1 MSSIVERANAEA
13 DAAELENPDSEEA
26 AEAAEDEAAAAPE
39 PEPAPEPSSQKQ
51 IEEYERKVK
60 GEATRHENA
69 LAKLH
74 PDDWESYAM
83 CPLCVGD
90 GFLTPIPPGEL
101 PDVLWEAITVM
112 AGRWNTGGL
121 KKAPFAER
129 CEICDGRGMLD
140 PDANNDANREIVC
153 PTCAGYGWLDTRP
166 PGIGHP
172 VSPNAKKLPPAAPQ
186 LVGVPSGLAPA
197 AEPFPDSGMEFVP
210 FPGGVQDEYGRPAG
224 HPRWGLP
231 TTADGR
237 RLN

>member
-39 PEPAPEPSSQKQ
+39 PEPVPEPSSQKQ
-51 IEEYERKVK
+51 IEEYEQKVK

-112 AGRWNTGGL
+112 AGRFDTGDL
-121 KKAPFAER
+121 AVAPFAEV
-129 CEICDGRGMLD
+129 CDVCRGAGMLTTG
-140 PDANNDANREIVC
+140 ATNQANREIIC
-153 PTCAGYGWLDTRP
+153 RNCAGFGWLDIGP
-166 PGIGHP
+166 PVPGQIQAPNVKKQP
-172 VSPNAKKLPPAAPQ
+172 VGAPP
-186 LVGVPSGLAPA
+186 LVSVPTGVAPA
-197 AEPFPDSGMEFVP
+197 GEPFPDAGMEFQE
-210 FPGGVQDEYGRPAG
+210 FPGGVKDEFGRPAG

-237 RLN
+237 RLS

>member
-1 MSSIVERANAEA
+1 MSTPLEIAER
-13 DAAELENPDSEEA
+13 EA
-26 AEAAEDEAAAAPE
+26 AEAEAENPDAEPVEPIEAEDAAPTAE
-39 PEPAPEPSSQKQ
+39 PEPAPEPSSLKQ
-51 IEEYERKVK
+51 VEDFERKAK
-60 GEATRHENA
+60 SEATRHENA

-74 PDDWESYAM
+74 PDDWEHYAM
-83 CPLCVGD
+83 CPLCIGD
-90 GFLTPIPPGEL
+90 GFLTPIQPGEL
-101 PDVLWEAITVM
+101 PDQLWEAITVM

-140 PDANNDANREIVC
+140 PDANNDANREIIC

-166 PGIGHP
+166 AALGHNVP
-172 VSPNAKKLPPAAPQ
+172 PNAKKLPPQALAAVPQ
-186 LVGVPSGLAPA
+186 PSGLAPA
-197 AEPFPDSGMEFVP
+197 AEPFPDSGMEFQP

>member
-112 AGRWNTGGL
+112 AGRFDTGEL
-121 KKAPFAER
+121 EEAPYAEQ
-129 CEICDGRGMLD
+129 
-140 PDANNDANREIVC
+140 C
-153 PTCAGYGWLDTRP
+153 PTCKGKGQLTTHSLREQQKVQDCRTCMGFGWLDTGTP
-166 PGIGHP
+166 APGMP
-172 VSPNAKKLPPAAPQ
+172 QAPNAKKNPPAPPV
-186 LVGVPSGLAPA
+186 LVGAPSGLAPA
-197 AEPFPDSGMEFVP
+197 ADPYPDYGMEFVP
-210 FPGGVQDEYGRPAG
+210 FPGGVPDEYQRPAG

-237 RLN
+237 RLS